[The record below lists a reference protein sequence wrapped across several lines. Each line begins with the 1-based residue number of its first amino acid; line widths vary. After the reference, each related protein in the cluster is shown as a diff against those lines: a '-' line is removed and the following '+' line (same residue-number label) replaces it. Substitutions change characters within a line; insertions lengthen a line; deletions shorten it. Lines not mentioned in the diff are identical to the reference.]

1 MSQSRISEEVLLG
14 KGSDPFAAGPFPR
27 RLGILNDYVRVPYAN
42 GSSFASQLLYR
53 EFSAR
58 GHEVSVVGP
67 RDPVATSAEL
77 PRRHVELPSVPLRI
91 HPGVH
96 MPFPS
101 REALA
106 AVAAKNFDLVLG
118 QTGTALLELG
128 VWLRRTRGIPLL
140 CVNTVHFASVYDVIL
155 PDVLHAS
162 ERFKGFCQNTVVPFM
177 ESASARMYNASDGLI
192 VLSEGLKSY
201 WQERGVRVPI
211 HVIPRCIDP
220 TVFDGVDRSDPFP
233 EVAPRGHRLLCICRH
248 TREKS
253 VSRLLRIFAE
263 LIAPAV
269 PDATLTL
276 VGDGPDHD
284 VFRAEALEL
293 GIAHRTFFPGEQAL
307 GDISGWYQHADV
319 FVYSSLS
326 ETYGQVI
333 GEALWSGLPVVAFED
348 GMGVSQQIETGRNGI
363 LVPPGPDER
372 AANWR
377 FAGEVAALL
386 RDPTRRHLFGHMA
399 RRMARERSSVPIAV
413 GRYYQA
419 FESAREHCLRTRHGK
434 RDRAFLPIARWTA
447 LHSVTAALGTLRA
460 PAVVNRNGQRQ
471 PGWDHIEL
479 VDRWAHERPL
489 GAE

>member
-1 MSQSRISEEVLLG
+1 MSQSRISESVLLG
-14 KGSDPFAAGPFPR
+14 KSPGPFAAEKFPR

-58 GHEVSVVGP
+58 GHDVAVVGP
-67 RDPVATSAEL
+67 RDPLAKPADL
-77 PRRHVELPSVPLRI
+77 PRRHVELASLPLRI

-96 MPFPS
+96 IPFPS
-101 REALA
+101 RDALA
-106 AVAAKNFDLVLG
+106 AVAAQNFDLVLG

-128 VWLRRTRGIPLL
+128 IWLRRTRGVPML
-140 CVNTVHFASVYDVIL
+140 CVNTVHIASVYDVIL
-155 PDVLHAS
+155 PDKLHAS
-162 ERFKGFCQNTVVPFM
+162 PRFQDFCNTTLVPFV
-177 ESASARMYNASDGLI
+177 EQQSARIYNESDGLI
-192 VLSEGLKSY
+192 VLSEGLKSF
-201 WQERGVRVPI
+201 WRERGVRVPI

-220 TVFDGVDRSDPFP
+220 TVFDGRERPDPFP
-233 EVAPRGHRLLCICRH
+233 QSAPRGHRLLCICRH

-253 VSRLLRIFAE
+253 VSRLLRVFAE

-307 GDISGWYQHADV
+307 SEISAWYQHADV
-319 FVYSSLS
+319 FVYASLS

-333 GEALWSGLPVVAFED
+333 SEALWSGMPVVAFED
-348 GMGVSQQIETGRNGI
+348 GMGVSQQIDSGRNGI

-372 AANWR
+372 ASNWR
-377 FAGEVAALL
+377 FAGEVAAFL
-386 RDPTRRHLFGHMA
+386 RDPARRHAFGATA
-399 RRMARERSSVPIAV
+399 RRVARERSSVDRAI
-413 GRYYQA
+413 GRYYKA
-419 FESAREHCLRTRHGK
+419 FESAREHCLRTRHGA
-434 RDRAFLPIARWTA
+434 RDRAIMPIARWTA
-447 LHSVTAALGTLRA
+447 LHVAMAALGTLRA

-479 VDRWAHERPL
+479 VDPLEREQPL

>member
-1 MSQSRISEEVLLG
+1 MSQSRISESVLLG
-14 KGSDPFAAGPFPR
+14 KPYDSFAGPFPK

-53 EFSAR
+53 EFSQR

-67 RDPVATSAEL
+67 RDRAAKASEL
-77 PRRHVELPSVPLRI
+77 PRRHVELPSVPVRM

-106 AVAAKNFDLVLG
+106 TVAAQNFDLVLG
-118 QTGTALLELG
+118 QTNTGLMNLG
-128 VWLRRTRGIPLL
+128 IWLRRTRGVPML
-140 CVNTVHFASVYDVIL
+140 CVNTVHLASVYDVIL
-155 PDVLHAS
+155 PDMLHES
-162 ERFKGFCQNTVVPFM
+162 ERFKDFCAGTVVPFI
-177 ESASARMYNASDGLI
+177 EAQAASMYNESDGLI
-192 VLSEGLKSY
+192 VLSEGLKGF
-201 WQERGVRVPI
+201 WRERGVRVPI

-220 TVFDGVDRSDPFP
+220 TVFDGVDRLDPFP
-233 EVAPRGHRLLCICRH
+233 KVAKRGHRLLCICRH

-253 VSRLLRIFAE
+253 VSRLIKVFAE

-293 GIAHRTFFPGEQAL
+293 GVADRVFFPGEQGLA
-307 GDISGWYQHADV
+307 DISGWYQHADV
-319 FVYSSLS
+319 FVYASLS

-333 GEALWSGLPVVAFED
+333 SEALWSGLPVVAFED
-348 GMGVSQQIETGRNGI
+348 GMGVSQQLDGGRNGI
-363 LVPPGPDER
+363 LVPSGPDER

-377 FAGEVAALL
+377 FASEVAAFL
-386 RDPTRRHLFGHMA
+386 RDPVRRQMFGHTA
-399 RRMARERSSVPIAV
+399 RRLSRERSSVEVAI
-413 GRYYQA
+413 GRYYHA
-419 FESAREHCLRTRHGK
+419 FESAREHCLRTRHGS
-434 RDRAFLPIARWTA
+434 RDRAFLPIARWAA
-447 LHSVTAALGTLRA
+447 LHSITAALGTLRA

-471 PGWDHIEL
+471 PGWDELEL
-479 VDRWAHERPL
+479 VD
-489 GAE
+489 

>member
-1 MSQSRISEEVLLG
+1 M
-14 KGSDPFAAGPFPR
+14 
-27 RLGILNDYVRVPYAN
+27 NDYVRIPYAN

-67 RDPVATSAEL
+67 RDRAATAAEL
-77 PRRHVELPSVPLRI
+77 PRRHVELPSVPVRM

-101 REALA
+101 RDALA
-106 AVAAKNFDLVLG
+106 TVAAQNFDLVLG
-118 QTGTALLELG
+118 QTGTALLNLG
-128 VWLRRTRGIPLL
+128 VWLRRTRGVPML
-140 CVNTVHFASVYDVIL
+140 CVNTVHLASVYDVLL
-155 PDVLHAS
+155 PDVLHES
-162 ERFKGFCQNTVVPFM
+162 SRFRQFCDGTVVPFV
-177 ESASARMYNASDGLI
+177 EQQAVRMYNESDGLI
-192 VLSEGLKSY
+192 VLSEGLKGF
-201 WQERGVRVPI
+201 WRERGVRVPI

-220 TVFDGVDRSDPFP
+220 TVFDGVERPDPFAKT
-233 EVAPRGHRLLCICRH
+233 APRGHRLLCVCRH

-253 VSRLLRIFAE
+253 VSRLLKIFAE

-293 GIAHRTFFPGEQAL
+293 GIADRTFFPGEQGLA
-307 GDISGWYQHADV
+307 GISAWYQHADV
-319 FVYSSLS
+319 FVYASLS
-326 ETYGQVI
+326 ETYGQVVS
-333 GEALWSGLPVVAFED
+333 EALWSGLPVVAFED
-348 GMGVSQQIETGRNGI
+348 RMGVSQQIESGKNAV

-377 FAGEVAALL
+377 FAGEVAAFL
-386 RDPTRRHLFGHMA
+386 RDPA
-399 RRMARERSSVPIAV
+399 RRQQFGQAARRVAFERSSVEVAV

-419 FESAREHCLRTRHGK
+419 FESAREHCLRTRHGA
-434 RDRAFLPIARWTA
+434 RDRAIFPIARWAA
-447 LHSVTAALGTLRA
+447 LHMATAALGTLRA

-479 VDRWAHERPL
+479 VD
-489 GAE
+489 

>member
-14 KGSDPFAAGPFPR
+14 KASDPFATEPFPR
-27 RLGILNDYVRVPYAN
+27 RLAILNDYVRVPYAN

-58 GHEVSVVGP
+58 GHDVSVVGP
-67 RDPVATSAEL
+67 RDPLATSAEL
-77 PRRHVELPSVPLRI
+77 PRRHVELPSLPLRI

-106 AVAAKNFDLVLG
+106 TVAAQNFDIVLG
-118 QTGTALLELG
+118 QTGSALLELG
-128 VWLRRTRGIPLL
+128 IWLRRTRGVPML
-140 CVNTVHFASVYDVIL
+140 CVNTIHLASVYDVIL

-162 ERFKGFCQNTVVPFM
+162 ERFKGFCESTVVPFM
-177 ESASARMYNASDGLI
+177 EAASARMYNASDGLI

-220 TVFDGVDRSDPFP
+220 SVFDGVDRPDPFP
-233 EVAPRGHRLLCICRH
+233 QTAPRGHRLLCICRH

-263 LIAPAV
+263 LVAPAV

-293 GIAHRTFFPGEQAL
+293 GIADRTFFPGEQAL
-307 GDISGWYQHADV
+307 ADISGWYQHADV

-326 ETYGQVI
+326 ETYGQVVS
-333 GEALWSGLPVVAFED
+333 EALWSGLPVVAFED
-348 GMGVSQQIETGRNGI
+348 GMGVSQQIDAGRNGI

-377 FAGEVAALL
+377 FASEVAALL
-386 RDPTRRHLFGHMA
+386 RDPARRHMFGQTA
-399 RRMARERSSVPIAV
+399 RRLARERSSVPVAV

-434 RDRAFLPIARWTA
+434 RDRALLPIWRWTA
-447 LHSVTAALGTLRA
+447 LHSLTCALGTLRA
-460 PAVVNRNGQRQ
+460 PAVLNRNGQRQ

-479 VDRWAHERPL
+479 VDSWEREHSL

>member
-1 MSQSRISEEVLLG
+1 MSQSRISESVLFG
-14 KGSDPFAAGPFPR
+14 KASGPFSTEPFPR
-27 RLGILNDYVRVPYAN
+27 RIGILNDYVRVPYAN

-58 GHEVSVVGP
+58 GHDVVVVGP
-67 RDPVATSAEL
+67 HDPVATHAEL

-96 MPFPS
+96 LPFPS
-101 REALA
+101 RDALA
-106 AVAAKNFDLVLG
+106 TVAAQNFDVVLG
-118 QTGTALLELG
+118 QTGSALLELG
-128 VWLRRTRGIPLL
+128 IWLRRTRGVPML
-140 CVNTVHFASVYDVIL
+140 CVNTIHLASVYDVLL
-155 PDVLHAS
+155 PDVLHTS
-162 ERFKGFCQNTVVPFM
+162 ERFKEFCRGTVVPFM
-177 ESASARMYNASDGLI
+177 ESQSVRAYNESDGLI
-192 VLSEGLKSY
+192 VLSEGLRTF

-220 TVFDGVDRSDPFP
+220 TVFDGVERPDPFP
-233 EVAPRGHRLLCICRH
+233 AEAARGHRLLCICRH

-253 VSRLLRIFAE
+253 VSRLLKVFAE

-293 GIAHRTFFPGEQAL
+293 GIAHRTFFPGEQSL

-319 FVYSSLS
+319 FVYASLS

-348 GMGVSQQIETGRNGI
+348 GMGVSQQIDSGRTGV

-377 FAGEVAALL
+377 FAGEVASLL
-386 RDPTRRHLFGHMA
+386 REPARRHALGQTA
-399 RRMARERSSVPIAV
+399 RRLARERSSVGGAV
-413 GRYYQA
+413 HRYYQA
-419 FESAREHCLRTRHGK
+419 FESAREHCLRTRHGA
-434 RDRAFLPIARWTA
+434 RDRAILPIARWAA
-447 LHSVTAALGTLRA
+447 LHAATAALGTLRA

-471 PGWDHIEL
+471 PSWDDIEL
-479 VDRWAHERPL
+479 VD
-489 GAE
+489 

>member
-1 MSQSRISEEVLLG
+1 MSQSRISESVLLG
-14 KGSDPFAAGPFPR
+14 KSHDPFAGPFPK
-27 RLGILNDYVRVPYAN
+27 RLGILNDYVRIPYAN

-67 RDPVATSAEL
+67 RDPLATHAEL

-96 MPFPS
+96 IPFPT

-106 AVAAKNFDLVLG
+106 TVAAQNFDLVLG
-118 QTGTALLELG
+118 QTGTGLLELG
-128 VWLRRTRGIPLL
+128 VWLRRTRGVPML
-140 CVNTVHFASVYDVIL
+140 CVNTIHLASVYDVLL
-155 PDVLHAS
+155 PDVLHES
-162 ERFKGFCQNTVVPFM
+162 ERFREFCNATVVPFV
-177 ESASARMYNASDGLI
+177 EQQAVRIYNESDGLI
-192 VLSEGLKSY
+192 VLSEGLKGF
-201 WQERGVRVPI
+201 WEERGVRVPI

-220 TVFDGVDRSDPFP
+220 TVFDGLERSDPFP
-233 EVAPRGHRLLCICRH
+233 VTAPRGHRLLCVCRH

-253 VSRLLRIFAE
+253 VSRLLKIFAE

-293 GIAHRTFFPGEQAL
+293 GIADRTFFAGEQGLA
-307 GDISGWYQHADV
+307 DISGWYQHADV
-319 FVYSSLS
+319 FVYASLS

-333 GEALWSGLPVVAFED
+333 SEALWSGLPVVAFED
-348 GMGVSQQIETGRNGI
+348 GMGVSQQIESGKNAV

-377 FAGEVAALL
+377 FAGEVAAFL
-386 RDPTRRHLFGHMA
+386 RDPA
-399 RRMARERSSVPIAV
+399 RRQAFGQTARRLARERSSVEMAV

-419 FESAREHCLRTRHGK
+419 FESARQHCLRTRHGS
-434 RDRAFLPIARWTA
+434 RDRAIMPIARWAA
-447 LHSVTAALGTLRA
+447 LHVATAALGTLRA

-471 PGWDHIEL
+471 PGWDHIQL
-479 VDRWAHERPL
+479 VD
-489 GAE
+489 